1 MKRALDLK
9 VLQRRCEARLRAL
22 DLPRRI
28 ELPAL
33 VERVSALRSRRIVVC
48 PTGGRPAPC
57 GLWIA
62 APGRDYIFYEA
73 ETTPLHQAH
82 IVLHELAHLLCGHQS
97 AQVLEPS
104 LLRLLVPDLEP
115 SVLERV
121 LRRASYDTEQEQ
133 EAEVLASLLLQRLGP
148 AEPAADIDAETVAA
162 LEQLGRSLG
171 AHASLTA

>member
-1 MKRALDLK
+1 
-9 VLQRRCEARLRAL
+9 
-22 DLPRRI
+22 
-28 ELPAL
+28 
-33 VERVSALRSRRIVVC
+33 VC
-48 PTGGRPAPC
+48 PTSGRPGPC

-62 APGRDYIFYEA
+62 APGGDYIFYEA

-97 AQVLEPS
+97 AHVLEPE
-104 LLRLLVPDLEP
+104 LLRSLVPDLDP

-133 EAEVLASLLLQRLGP
+133 EAELLASMLLQQL
-148 AEPAADIDAETVAA
+148 ASTEPASPIDADAQAA

-171 AHASLTA
+171 AQASLTA